1 MSDTENPSPASSA
14 PRRRPAMLLLTAL
27 VFGTIGI
34 AWGAWWALEARHH
47 VDTDDAYVAGDVVQ
61 ITPQI
66 AGTVLAIHADDTD
79 QVQPGTVL
87 VELDPADA
95 QVALDQAE
103 AALARTVRDVR
114 TLFATGASLDATVA
128 QRESDLA
135 RARDDLRRR
144 EALTGTGAVSGEELQ
159 HARSTVNAA
168 EAALANAREQRAS
181 NHALIDN
188 TTVEQH
194 PSVAQAAAK
203 VEEAWLALQR
213 TRLPAPIAGQ
223 VVKRSV
229 QVGTRVSPGQPLMA
243 VVPLDSLWVEANF
256 KESQLGG
263 MHPGQRA
270 VLTADLYGSKV
281 EYHGRVVGLA
291 AGTGSA
297 FALLPAQNAT
307 GNWIKVVQRVP
318 VRIALDPE
326 ELKAHPLRI
335 GLSMVVDVDRRD
347 PGDGQ
352 PLASAGVTARRS
364 SEAMPALPDGARQ
377 RVKAIVAA
385 NLGAAVS
392 RGSPVAGTPV
402 AGTPVAGSPAAG
414 APAGH
419 APLAALR

>member
-1 MSDTENPSPASSA
+1 MSDTENHSPASSA

-34 AWGAWWALEARHH
+34 AWGAWWAIEARHH

-79 QVQPGTVL
+79 QVKPGTVL

-128 QRESDLA
+128 QRQSDLA

-159 HARSTVNAA
+159 HARSTVSAA

-213 TRLPAPIAGQ
+213 ARLPAPIAGQ

-263 MHPGQRA
+263 MHPGQHA

-352 PLASAGVTARRS
+352 PLASAGVTARSS
-364 SEAMPALPDGARQ
+364 SEAMPSLADGARQ
-377 RVKAIVAA
+377 RVEAIVAA
-385 NLGAAVS
+385 NLGGGAVS
-392 RGSPVAGTPV
+392 RSVPVA
-402 AGTPVAGSPAAG
+402 AG
-414 APAGH
+414 PAGH